1 MFRLSKSLLALVALP
16 LLVSLTGCNSEG
28 AFSERTEKL
37 ERIDIVGPTITGG
50 SSDLKLA
57 KGNKQPFEVVGHFA
71 DGSSRPFTD
80 LSAFEWISSD
90 PIVGGF
96 YAPGELTGNE
106 KGDTTVIAKKDGIN
120 SNEVKVTVTDAVIK
134 AIQVTPA
141 TVQLAKGQTQQLTVT
156 ATYTDG
162 TSYPV
167 TGAVKW
173 VSTDATMATVT
184 PEGML
189 SGQELGETTITAEI
203 DGINSNALNLKVTEA
218 VIELIQVT
226 PATVGLAS
234 GQSEQLTATAIYS
247 DDTSSS
253 VTNLVTWVSADAAI
267 ASVTAGVLKAENVG
281 STTVTATKDGIS
293 SNTVNV
299 TNSDAVIAAIQ
310 VTPSTVDLAKGETE
324 QLTATAIY
332 SDGTS
337 TTVTDSVV
345 WVSSDSSKASVT
357 KAGVLKGENV
367 GSTTV
372 IAKIDGISISSNA
385 VKVTSTDAV
394 IQKIQVSPAA
404 VSVAKG
410 QTQQLTATGLYS
422 DGTSHS
428 LTGLATWEAE
438 STTTATVTPE
448 GLLTGESVGTTTVTV
463 TMDGVTSQLDVTVT
477 DAVLTAIR
485 LTPTTVDVAKGQT
498 QQLTATATYSD
509 GTSSPLTDLVT
520 WVSDD
525 AATATVTPEGLVTGE
540 SVGSTK
546 ITVTKNGISNTV
558 NVTVKDAVITEIHVT
573 PETVDVVKGQTLQL
587 TATATYS
594 DGTTSPIISGATWIS
609 NHSEIATVSPE
620 GLLSGDGVGST
631 TVIVTKNGISST
643 VNVTVNEAVITGI
656 QVTPSDVS
664 VLWRTTQKLTVEVVY
679 SDGSL
684 GEAQNSVVWT
694 SNDSAIAT
702 VTPTGELKGEKL
714 GETFLTVTMNGFST
728 EVRVT
733 VNDLAGP
740 HIDLFD
746 ATGKGKLF
754 TNSPSVAYLNS
765 IGIDDSAATP
775 PINDKLSEDGYEDG
789 TSGPVGQF
797 YLFDW
802 NKSAALCDIYN
813 EQNLGGRNNWRLA
826 ENEEL
831 KVELFGAF
839 GDMFMARGWPTE
851 QAYWSKTNV
860 PGESTYKEDV
870 NLANGGYWPSSMELT
885 DYVTCVSEP

>member
-1 MFRLSKSLLALVALP
+1 MLALVALP

-28 AFSERTEKL
+28 AFSDKSEKL

-50 SSDLKLA
+50 SSELIIA
-57 KGNKQPFEVVGHFA
+57 KGNKQPFEAVGHYA
-71 DGSSRPFTD
+71 DGSSRPITD
-80 LSAFEWISSD
+80 LSLFDWSSSD
-90 PIVGGF
+90 TAVGIF
-96 YAPGELTGNE
+96 ESAGELTGKE
-106 KGDTTVIAKKDGIN
+106 KGETVVIATKGDIS
-120 SNEVKVTVTDAVIK
+120 SNELKVKVTDAVIK
-134 AIQVTPA
+134 TVQVTPA
-141 TVQLAKGQTQQLTVT
+141 TVQLAKGQTEQLTVT
-156 ATYTDG
+156 AIYTDG
-162 TSYPV
+162 TSYPL
-167 TGAVKW
+167 TNLVKW
-173 VSTDATMATVT
+173 TSTDATMAAVT
-184 PEGML
+184 EDGLL
-189 SGQELGETTITAEI
+189 SAKELGKAIITAEI
-203 DGINSNALNLKVTEA
+203 DGLESNPLNLTVTEA
-218 VIELIQVT
+218 VIKLIQVT
-226 PATVGLAS
+226 PATVELAK

-253 VTNLVTWVSADAAI
+253 VTNFVTWVSADKTT
-267 ASVTAGVLKAENVG
+267 ASVTDGVLKAEAVG

-337 TTVTDSVV
+337 SSVTNSVV
-345 WVSSDSSKASVT
+345 WVSSDTTTASVT
-357 KAGVLKGENV
+357 TAGVLKAENV

-372 IAKIDGISISSNA
+372 IAKLNGINVSSNT
-385 VKVTSTDAV
+385 VKVATTDAV
-394 IQKIQVSPAA
+394 VKAIQVSPET
-404 VSVAKG
+404 VTLAKG

-438 STTTATVTPE
+438 NTTTATVTPE

-463 TMDGVTSQLDVTVT
+463 TMDGVISQLDVTVT
-477 DAVLTAIR
+477 DAVITAIR

-498 QQLTATATYSD
+498 LQLTATATYSD

-540 SVGSTK
+540 SVGSTTV
-546 ITVTKNGISNTV
+546 TVTKNGISNTV

-594 DGTTSPIISGATWIS
+594 DGTTSPITGDATWIS
-609 NHSEIATVSPE
+609 NDSEIATVSPE

-631 TVIVTKNGISST
+631 TVIVTKNGINST

-679 SDGSL
+679 SDGSV
-684 GEAQNSVVWT
+684 GEVQNSVVWT

-702 VTPTGELKGEKL
+702 VTPTGELKGEEL
-714 GETFLTVTMNGFST
+714 GETFLTVTMGEFST
-728 EVRVT
+728 VVYVT

-746 ATGKGKLF
+746 ATGTGKLF
-754 TNSPSVAYLNS
+754 TNSPSEAYLNS

-775 PINDKLSEDGYEDG
+775 PVNDKLSEDGYEDG

-802 NKSAALCDIYN
+802 NKSTALCDIYN

-826 ENEEL
+826 ESEEL
-831 KVELFGAF
+831 KVELFAAF

-851 QAYWSKTNV
+851 QAYWSKTNIA
-860 PGESTYKEDV
+860 GESTYREDV
-870 NLANGGYWPSSMELT
+870 NLADGGYWPSSMELT
-885 DYVTCVSEP
+885 DYASCVSEP